1 MKAKKNLVEGLK
13 VKKKKVLNLET
24 IVDSQQHYKKN

>member
-1 MKAKKNLVEGLK
+1 MEAKKNFVEGLK
-13 VKKKKVLNLET
+13 VKKKVLNLET

>member
-1 MKAKKNLVEGLK
+1 MKAKKKPCGGFK
-13 VKKKKVLNLET
+13 SKKKKVLNLET